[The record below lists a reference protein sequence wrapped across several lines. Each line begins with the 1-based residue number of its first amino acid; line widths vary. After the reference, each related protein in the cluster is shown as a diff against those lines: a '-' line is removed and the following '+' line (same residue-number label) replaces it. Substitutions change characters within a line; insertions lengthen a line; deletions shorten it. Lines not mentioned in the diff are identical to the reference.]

1 MRLTN
6 NMIMRK
12 YMANLNTSLTTLN
25 NLNEQTS
32 SGMKFSKMSEDP
44 AAALKA
50 FQVRRNLSQI
60 TLYKSNVLDIQNS
73 LSDIEL
79 SVSNLNNTLSDINA
93 QIIQG
98 RTGTYNASDKIVIA
112 ITLKDMQQQI
122 LEISNSKFSGK
133 FIFGG
138 PNVTQPP
145 FTLDANSKLLYNGVD
160 VDGPGPFANEPI
172 YVDIGLGLS
181 TDTSGNIIPQS
192 AFNKSHPGSE
202 LLGTGKDTEGISNNL
217 YNVVGKIAEMFQNN
231 DLTDIDKYVNK
242 FSKNVEEVMVQ
253 YANVGEKSK
262 SLEYLSNRL
271 DTDENN
277 ALHKQ
282 NNLEAVD
289 LAKSILDF
297 KNQELSYNAALQ
309 MGAKILQLSLVDYLR

>member
-25 NLNEQTS
+25 NLNEQVS

-44 AAALKA
+44 ATALKA

-73 LSDIEL
+73 LSDIEF
-79 SVSNLNNTLSDINA
+79 SISNLNTTLSDINV

-112 ITLKDMQQQI
+112 NTLKDMQQQI

-138 PNVTQPP
+138 PNVMQPP
-145 FTLDANSKLLYNGVD
+145 FTLGTDNKLLYNGVD
-160 VDGPGPFANEPI
+160 VDTGTFTNEAI

-181 TDTSGNIIPQS
+181 TDTAGNIIPQS

-202 LLGTGKDTEGISNNL
+202 LLGTGVDADGISNNL
-217 YNVVGKIAEMFQNN
+217 YNVVGEIAKMFETN
-231 DLTDIDKYVNK
+231 DLTNIDKYVNK

-282 NNLEAVD
+282 NDLEAVD

-297 KNQELSYNAALQ
+297 KNQEMSYNAALQ

>member
-25 NLNEQTS
+25 NLNEQAS

-44 AAALKA
+44 ATALKA

-73 LSDIEL
+73 LSDIEF
-79 SVSNLNNTLSDINA
+79 SISNLNNTLSDINA

-112 ITLKDMQQQI
+112 NTLKDMQQQI

-145 FTLDANSKLLYNGVD
+145 FTLDATSKLLYNGVD
-160 VDGPGPFANEPI
+160 VDTGTFTNEAI

-181 TDTSGNIIPQS
+181 MASGEIIPQS

-202 LLGTGKDTEGISNNL
+202 LLGTGLDADNISNNL
-217 YNVVGKIAEMFQNN
+217 PEIVV
-231 DLTDIDKYVNK
+231 K
-242 FSKNVEEVMVQ
+242 FLLPF
-253 YANVGEKSK
+253 A
-262 SLEYLSNRL
+262 
-271 DTDENN
+271 
-277 ALHKQ
+277 KQ
-282 NNLEAVD
+282 HYKTIPD
-289 LAKSILDF
+289 S
-297 KNQELSYNAALQ
+297 
-309 MGAKILQLSLVDYLR
+309 

>member
-44 AAALKA
+44 ATALKA

-60 TLYKSNVLDIQNS
+60 TLYKSNVLDTQNS
-73 LSDIEL
+73 LSDIEF
-79 SVSNLNNTLSDINA
+79 SISNLNNTLSDINA

-112 ITLKDMQQQI
+112 NTLKDMQQQI

-138 PNVTQPP
+138 PNVKQPP
-145 FTLDANSKLLYNGVD
+145 FTLDATSKLLYNGVN
-160 VDGPGPFANEPI
+160 VDTGTFTNEAI

-181 TDTSGNIIPQS
+181 TDTAGNIIPQS

-202 LLGTGKDTEGISNNL
+202 LLGTGVDADGISNNL
-217 YNVVGKIAEMFQNN
+217 YNVVGEIAKMFQNN
-231 DLTDIDKYVNK
+231 DFTNIDKYVNK

-282 NNLEAVD
+282 NDLEAVD

-297 KNQELSYNAALQ
+297 KNQESSYNAALQ

>member
-1 MRLTN
+1 
-6 NMIMRK
+6 
-12 YMANLNTSLTTLN
+12 
-25 NLNEQTS
+25 
-32 SGMKFSKMSEDP
+32 
-44 AAALKA
+44 
-50 FQVRRNLSQI
+50 
-60 TLYKSNVLDIQNS
+60 
-73 LSDIEL
+73 
-79 SVSNLNNTLSDINA
+79 
-93 QIIQG
+93 
-98 RTGTYNASDKIVIA
+98 
-112 ITLKDMQQQI
+112 MQQQI

-138 PNVTQPP
+138 PNVKQPP
-145 FTLDANSKLLYNGVD
+145 FTLVTDPTDIDGSKLLYNGVD
-160 VDGPGPFANEPI
+160 VDTGIFTNEPI

-181 TDTSGNIIPQS
+181 TDTAGNIIPQS

-202 LLGTGKDTEGISNNL
+202 LLGTGVDADGISNNL
-217 YNVVGKIAEMFQNN
+217 YNVVGEIAKMFQTN
-231 DLTDIDKYVNK
+231 DLTNIDKYINK

-282 NNLEAVD
+282 NDLETVD

-297 KNQELSYNAALQ
+297 KNQEMSYNAALQ